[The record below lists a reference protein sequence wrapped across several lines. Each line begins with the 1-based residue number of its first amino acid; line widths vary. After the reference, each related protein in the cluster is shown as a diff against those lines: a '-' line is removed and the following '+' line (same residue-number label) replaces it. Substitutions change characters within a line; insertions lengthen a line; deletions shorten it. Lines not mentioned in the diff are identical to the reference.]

1 MPTFSTG
8 ADGSIVANGDQC
20 ASRLAFIQQL
30 KRDLQMTTLF
40 TAAVGIGNGRVSQ
53 RA

>member
-8 ADGSIVANGDQC
+8 ADGSIVANCDQC
-20 ASRLAFIQQL
+20 APRLAFIQQF
-30 KRDLQMTTLF
+30 KSDLPMTTLF
-40 TAAVGIGNGRVSQ
+40 TDAVGIGNGRVSQ